1 MSSKYSISIIRSAN
15 AFFVNI
21 TNNLKNSVVHKE
33 TWLCSPRDDIRVLAD
48 RKVEIL
54 EMITKYRCN
63 TVKTNS
69 ELVAD
74 AISAAVRGE

>member
-15 AFFVNI
+15 AFFINV
-21 TNNLKNSVVHKE
+21 TNNLKDTIVHKE
-33 TWLCSPRDDIRVLAD
+33 TWLCPPRDDIRVLAD
-48 RKVEIL
+48 RKVDML
-54 EMITKYRCN
+54 DMISKYRCN

-74 AISAAVRGE
+74 AISAAIRGE